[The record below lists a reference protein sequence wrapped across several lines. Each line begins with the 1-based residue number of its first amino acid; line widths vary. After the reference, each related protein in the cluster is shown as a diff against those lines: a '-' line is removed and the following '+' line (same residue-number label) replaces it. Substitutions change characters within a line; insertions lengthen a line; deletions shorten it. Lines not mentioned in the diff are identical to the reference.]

1 MEFKR
6 VFGPPGCG
14 KTTWLAEQ
22 ARLASMKFDAD
33 RVVISSFTRAA
44 AAEIASRNTGVPRQN
59 VGTLHSLCFRAM
71 GNPELAESHV
81 KEWNSVCGPNYQLDY
96 MDAADPYSTGGARN
110 GDKMMR
116 MYQLL
121 RAKLQPENQYPKD
134 VLHFAQKWD
143 DWKASNSFVDFTDLI
158 DFGRRELD
166 CAPGMPKALFVDEA
180 QDLNPMQLELIEKWA
195 VNTEWTIMVGD
206 PDQSIYS
213 FAGADPYSFVNA
225 PSDQKFHPASLKR
238 SWRLPRAVHAW
249 SVDWI
254 RQIKN
259 RDDVVFEPRDAEG
272 EVEELDT
279 FCTWR
284 EPEGILE
291 VVKRYVDQGKKVGVL
306 ATCGY
311 MLDPLKKELRAEG
324 LPFHNP
330 WRTTRG
336 DWNPLSKVGDR
347 VGVFLR
353 PCREVW
359 GGQSDTWT
367 GPMLVRWADSVS
379 VEGVFKRGAKARI
392 TRELKDVARPIY
404 TELLELFVPGVFEE
418 LMNRMEQGVGPACEW
433 LMLHAINDQMRER
446 LAYPV
451 KCVLKSPTALFDEP
465 KICIGTG
472 HSVKG
477 ADKLDVVI
485 LMPDLSMEGDKQ
497 WRDRE
502 QRESIIR
509 LIYVMATRARETLLL
524 GRASG
529 DYAVWN

>member
-71 GNPELAESHV
+71 GNPELAESHI
-81 KEWNSVCGPNYQLDY
+81 KEWNQAHGSNWQLDY
-96 MDAADPYSTGGARN
+96 RDGSDPYDNSGHKS
-110 GDKMMR
+110 GDDIFR
-116 MYQLL
+116 LYQLL
-121 RAKLQPENQYPKD
+121 RNKRAPESAFPQDVRTFAKTWT
-134 VLHFAQKWD
+134 A
-143 DWKASNSFVDFTDLI
+143 WKRENSFQDFTDLI
-158 DFGRRELD
+158 EFGVNELSS
-166 CAPGMPKALFVDEA
+166 APGLPKALFVDEA
-180 QDLNPMQLELIEKWA
+180 QDLNPLQIELVERWA
-195 VNTEWTIMVGD
+195 QNTEWTIMVGD

-225 PSDQKFHPASLKR
+225 PADQKFHPASLKR

-272 EVEELDT
+272 EVRMLDT
-279 FCTWR
+279 FCQWR

-291 VVKRYVDQGKKVGVL
+291 VIKRYVGQGKKVGVL

-330 WRTTRG
+330 WRITRA
-336 DWNPLSKVGDR
+336 DWNPLAKVGDR
-347 VGVFLR
+347 VGMFLR
-353 PCREVW
+353 PCHEVW
-359 GGQSDTWT
+359 QNQADAWS
-367 GPMLVRWADSVS
+367 GPMLHRWTDAVRVD
-379 VEGVFKRGAKARI
+379 GVFRRGSKTRI
-392 TRELKDVARPIY
+392 KSDLKDVGRPLY
-404 TELLELFVPGVFEE
+404 TELLEIFEPGVFEE
-418 LMNRMEQGVGPACEW
+418 LMNRMDAGVGPACEW

-485 LMPDLSMEGDKQ
+485 LLPDLSMEGDKQ

-502 QRESIIR
+502 QRESVIR